1 MSPRPDAALVA
12 DVLAGDVEAFAVL
25 LRRYRDAYT
34 RFAVRMLGSADE
46 ADDVLQSAFV
56 RAFRSLGRCTEPEC
70 FGAWLYRIVVNEC
83 RTYAARRG
91 RRERWYAGDPD
102 ALDRVADPRDPAG
115 EEVLRQEL
123 QDALDRLTPEYREAF
138 ILKHVEFLTYEEI
151 AEITGARVSALKMRV
166 ARARQQLRAFLE
178 EAYHE

>member
-12 DVLAGDVEAFAVL
+12 DVIAGKVEEFAVL

-46 ADDVLQSAFV
+46 ADDVLQSSFL
-56 RAFRSLGRCTEPEC
+56 RAFRSLARCSEPER

-83 RTYAARRG
+83 RTYVARRG
-91 RRERWYAGDPD
+91 RRERWYGGDPA
-102 ALDRVADPRDPAG
+102 ALEQVPDPRDPTA
-115 EEVLRQEL
+115 EHVLRQEL

-151 AEITGARVSALKMRV
+151 AEITGAKVSALKMRV
-166 ARARQQLRAFLE
+166 ARARQQLRALLE
-178 EAYHE
+178 EAYHD